1 MNKRKL
7 IKNTLILLLTI
18 FTFFFVVPITAAMEL
33 PTNTI
38 FYFQEDGKNI
48 SEYKI
53 KQEDFDTIKEFQG
66 KIILNNYETAK
77 ASLTFGNDTN
87 WEDIQFE
94 LLNIKSDIENEQLL
108 EDLQVCI
115 SVDGNAVFAGPFNKL
130 SEPLTN
136 YIPPED
142 IVIDFEFFI
151 HEGSE
156 KEYSDVEMNLI
167 LSTHIRS
174 NITVCP
180 EPDPVFPELQQ
191 YTINEDTVNK
201 EFTLNSSAIFPNS
214 DMDLGFEIINELNQD
229 IDLTIKNISFMNSET
244 NTIESISPADI
255 NFYFNP
261 KYFDT
266 WVQIP
271 ANTNLEEY
279 IGLNYPDYEGE
290 ISFSIILETK
300 TLPADP
306 ENNDNSLN
314 TEESTSEVSPSETES
329 SSMEETTTEET
340 TQTELESN
348 DTSSNTEE
356 TTEIQEK
363 VETGDYVIFNY
374 AYIFLFMAA
383 FITSLYIYKI
393 IK

>member
-115 SVDGNAVFAGPFNKL
+115 SVDGSVVFAGPFNKL

-229 IDLTIKNISFMNSET
+229 IDLTIKNISFINSET

-261 KYFDT
+261 EYFDT

-271 ANTNLEEY
+271 VNSNLVEY
-279 IGLNYPDYEGE
+279 IGLNYPDYEGK
-290 ISFSIILETK
+290 ISFSVTFETK
-300 TLPADP
+300 TLPTEP
-306 ENNDNSLN
+306 ENNDSSLN
-314 TEESTSEVSPSETES
+314 TEESTSEIPSETES
-329 SSMEETTTEET
+329 SSVEKTTIEETSES
-340 TQTELESN
+340 ELESN
-348 DTSSNTEE
+348 DTSSNTEHNS
-356 TTEIQEK
+356 EIPEK
-363 VETGDYVIFNY
+363 VETGDKGSINYTYV
-374 AYIFLFMAA
+374 FLLIAA
-383 FITSLYIYKI
+383 FIASLYVYKI
-393 IK
+393 IE